1 MHQPKIQQK
10 EPSDFTSSVSQFGL
24 PTMNAPSEMGQD
36 VDEFSYSEAHP
47 AQPAEVEV
55 QKQAEVI
62 QGHKTETIEFEH
74 YYQMDTFIKG
84 LFQLK
89 PYMLTQFSIN
99 NFRIV
104 VEVTAKNKQACLN
117 GLNKTL
123 SCLVREGC
131 CVPVMIYT
139 QPSPWQYALLQ

>member
-1 MHQPKIQQK
+1 
-10 EPSDFTSSVSQFGL
+10 
-24 PTMNAPSEMGQD
+24 
-36 VDEFSYSEAHP
+36 
-47 AQPAEVEV
+47 
-55 QKQAEVI
+55 
-62 QGHKTETIEFEH
+62 
-74 YYQMDTFIKG
+74 MDTFIKG

-139 QPSPWQYALLQ
+139 QPSPRQYALLQ

>member
-1 MHQPKIQQK
+1 MQ
-10 EPSDFTSSVSQFGL
+10 
-24 PTMNAPSEMGQD
+24 
-36 VDEFSYSEAHP
+36 P
-47 AQPAEVEV
+47 AQPHEIDLP
-55 QKQAEVI
+55 KQPEVI
-62 QGHKTETIEFEH
+62 HGYKTEAIEYEH
-74 YYQMDTFIKG
+74 YYQMETFIIG

-123 SCLVREGC
+123 TCLVEAGC

-139 QPSPWQYALLQ
+139 QPSP